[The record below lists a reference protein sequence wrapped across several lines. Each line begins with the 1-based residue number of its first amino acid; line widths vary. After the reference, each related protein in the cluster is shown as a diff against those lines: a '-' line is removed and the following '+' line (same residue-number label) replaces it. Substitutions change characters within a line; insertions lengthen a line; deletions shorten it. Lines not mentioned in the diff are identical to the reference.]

1 MRGRRR
7 VHSLDLVPDQGSH
20 DRKGGVMPKVSRET
34 ASDTLTM
41 DGYEGRYENLDGG
54 YTVGFESYTEDAD
67 LAEFFHGLPDDRC
80 QCPHW
85 GYVMKGKVTYKFA
98 DRDETYEAGD
108 AYYVPAGHTP
118 SLHAGT
124 ELIEFSP
131 TAALDETIGVV
142 VENLRAAGVEV

>member
-1 MRGRRR
+1 
-7 VHSLDLVPDQGSH
+7 
-20 DRKGGVMPKVSRET
+20 MPKVSRET

-41 DGYEGRYENLDGG
+41 DGYEGHFENLDGG
-54 YTVGFESYTEDAD
+54 YTVGFESYTADAD
-67 LAEFFHGLPDDRC
+67 LAEFFRGLPDDRC

-85 GYVMKGKVTYKFA
+85 GYVLKGKVTYKFA
-98 DRDETYEAGD
+98 DRDETYVAGD

-124 ELIEFSP
+124 EVVEFSP

-142 VENLRAAGVEV
+142 VENMRAVGVEV

>member
-1 MRGRRR
+1 
-7 VHSLDLVPDQGSH
+7 
-20 DRKGGVMPKVSRET
+20 MPKVSRET

-98 DRDETYEAGD
+98 DRDETYESGD
-108 AYYVPAGHTP
+108 GYYVPAGHTP

>member
-1 MRGRRR
+1 
-7 VHSLDLVPDQGSH
+7 
-20 DRKGGVMPKVSRET
+20 MPKVSRET

-41 DGYEGRYENLDGG
+41 DGYQGRYENLDGG
-54 YTVGFESYTEDAD
+54 YTVGFESYTTDAD
-67 LAEFFHGLPDDRC
+67 LTEFFRGLPDDRC

-108 AYYVPAGHTP
+108 AYYVPAGHAP

-124 ELIEFSP
+124 ELVEFSP
-131 TAALDETIGVV
+131 TAALDETERGAVARSPL
-142 VENLRAAGVEV
+142 NLGAPRAAPLRRLRSRARCS

>member
-7 VHSLDLVPDQGSH
+7 ELSLDLSARPGQP
-20 DRKGGVMPKVSRET
+20 RPKVRRHAKGVERDGVRHADDGRIRGPLREPRRR
-34 ASDTLTM
+34 LH
-41 DGYEGRYENLDGG
+41 RR
-54 YTVGFESYTEDAD
+54 FESYTEDAD
-67 LAEFFHGLPDDRC
+67 LAEFFRGLPDDRC

-142 VENLRAAGVEV
+142 VENLRAPGVEI

>member
-1 MRGRRR
+1 MAWARNGEDVPAIHGGPLRLVAPGYPGSAWQKWIGRIEIRDR
-7 VHSLDLVPDQGSH
+7 VH
-20 DRKGGVMPKVSRET
+20 
-34 ASDTLTM
+34 
-41 DGYEGRYENLDGG
+41 DGRLMEEYRID
-54 YTVGFESYTEDAD
+54 
-67 LAEFFHGLPDDRC
+67 GLPDDRC

-98 DRDETYEAGD
+98 DRDETYAAGD

-131 TAALDETIGVV
+131 TEELQQTLDVV
-142 VENLRAAGVEV
+142 TKNMEAAG

>member
-1 MRGRRR
+1 
-7 VHSLDLVPDQGSH
+7 
-20 DRKGGVMPKVSRET
+20 MPKVSRET

-41 DGYEGRYENLDGG
+41 DGYEGHFENLDGG
-54 YTVGFESYTEDAD
+54 YTVGFESYTADAD
-67 LAEFFHGLPDDRC
+67 LAEFFRGLPDDRC

-85 GYVMKGKVTYKFA
+85 GYVLKGKVTYKFA
-98 DRDETYEAGD
+98 DRDETYGAGD

-124 ELIEFSP
+124 EVVEFSP

-142 VENLRAAGVEV
+142 VENMRAVGIEV